1 MAFFIATIQ
10 SAAGEMKQLTIEAAT
25 PFAARQF
32 LRRRGIR
39 ALELQLDRS
48 GPSTSKQRSESAF
61 IANYLTRD
69 GKPASTTIQAVDE
82 RSAKRLLRQRG
93 IRALSLERA
102 GNRSTEAPPLTQ
114 ARKPSLVKTS
124 SSDKNAQIQQRSAF
138 QSLEKLLEKPP
149 GVKEKAVFA
158 SKLAALVDAGVPIV
172 RSLDLMASQQKMP
185 MFKRALTQVSL
196 DVNEGIALG
205 TAIRRW
211 PKVFDQLSIAMV
223 EAGEAGGVLDE
234 ALKRLAKLLEDNAKL
249 QNQIKGALG
258 YPVAVL
264 VIAILVFLGMTIF
277 LIPTFAGIFEDLGA
291 ELPAFTQLLV
301 NLSELLRSTVAL
313 YLAGGLLLIIWL
325 FRKYYTTSNGRRVID
340 RLMLK
345 VPLFGELILMTA
357 TAQFCRIFSSLTR
370 AGVPILLAMEISS
383 QTAGNS
389 IISDAILASRGMVQ
403 NGVLLSTALIRQKVL
418 PDMALSMLAIG
429 EETGE
434 MDKMLS
440 KVADFYE
447 DEVGAMVKALTS
459 MLEPAMIVVV
469 GGIVGSI
476 LLAMY
481 LPMFTVFDQIQ

>member
-1 MAFFIATIQ
+1 MASFVATYTGSTGQ
-10 SAAGEMKQLTIEAAT
+10 PRTLTVRAADLSEARKQ
-25 PFAARQF
+25 

-39 ALELQLDRS
+39 ATD
-48 GPSTSKQRSESAF
+48 
-61 IANYLTRD
+61 
-69 GKPASTTIQAVDE
+69 V
-82 RSAKRLLRQRG
+82 
-93 IRALSLERA
+93 
-102 GNRSTEAPPLTQ
+102 
-114 ARKPSLVKTS
+114 KPSGNDTRGSEKKEAGGGMSFDLG
-124 SSDKNAQIQQRSAF
+124 RAF
-138 QSLEKLLEKPP
+138 EKAP

-172 RSLDLMASQQKMP
+172 RSLDLMATQQKLP
-185 MFKRALTQVSL
+185 MFKRALVRVSL
-196 DVNEGIALG
+196 DVNEGVALG
-205 TAIRRW
+205 TAIRKW
-211 PKVFDQLSIAMV
+211 PKVFDQLSVAMV

-234 ALKRLAKLLEDNAKL
+234 SLKRLAKLLEDNAKL

-301 NLSELLRSTVAL
+301 DLSKLLRSVMAL
-313 YLAGGLLLIIWL
+313 YIVGALLIAVWM
-325 FRKYYTTSNGRRVID
+325 FARYYQTHNGRRQVD

-345 VPLFGELILMTA
+345 VPLFGELIMMTA

-370 AGVPILLAMEISS
+370 AGVPILMSLEISS

-389 IISDAILASRGMVQ
+389 IISDAILESRALVQ
-403 NGVLLSTALIRQKVL
+403 EGVLLSTALIRQKVL
-418 PDMALSMLAIG
+418 PDMALNMLSIG
-429 EETGE
+429 EETGK

-447 DEVGAMVKALTS
+447 DEVSAMVKALTS

>member
-1 MAFFIATIQ
+1 MAAFIASYAGPTGQPRTVTIK
-10 SAAGEMKQLTIEAAT
+10 AANLAEAKKL
-25 PFAARQF
+25 

-39 ALELQLDRS
+39 AEELRPVSPGNTQ
-48 GPSTSKQRSESAF
+48 
-61 IANYLTRD
+61 D
-69 GKPASTTIQAVDE
+69 GNADGADTTGLKSIDLN
-82 RSAKRLLRQRG
+82 RL
-93 IRALSLERA
+93 
-102 GNRSTEAPPLTQ
+102 
-114 ARKPSLVKTS
+114 
-124 SSDKNAQIQQRSAF
+124 F
-138 QSLEKLLEKPP
+138 EKAP

-172 RSLDLMASQQKMP
+172 RSLDLMATQQKLP
-185 MFKRALTQVSL
+185 MFKRALTKVSL
-196 DVNEGIALG
+196 DVNEGIALA
-205 TAIRRW
+205 TALRQW

-258 YPVAVL
+258 YPIAVL

-291 ELPAFTQLLV
+291 ELPAFTRLLV
-301 NLSELLRSTVAL
+301 DLSALLRSSASL
-313 YLAGGLLLIIWL
+313 YAVGVILLAIWML
-325 FRKYYTTSNGRRVID
+325 NRFYATHNGRRTID

-345 VPLFGELILMTA
+345 LPLFGELILMTA

-370 AGVPILLAMEISS
+370 AGVPILMSMEISS
-383 QTAGNS
+383 ETAGNA

-403 NGVLLSTALIRQKVL
+403 EGVLLSNALIRQKVL
-418 PDMALSMLAIG
+418 PDMALNMLAIG

>member
-1 MAFFIATIQ
+1 MAAFIASYAGPTGQPRTVTIK
-10 SAAGEMKQLTIEAAT
+10 AANLAEAKKL
-25 PFAARQF
+25 

-39 ALELQLDRS
+39 AEELRPVSPGNTQ
-48 GPSTSKQRSESAF
+48 
-61 IANYLTRD
+61 D
-69 GKPASTTIQAVDE
+69 GNADGAET
-82 RSAKRLLRQRG
+82 
-93 IRALSLERA
+93 A
-102 GNRSTEAPPLTQ
+102 GLKSIDLNRMFE
-114 ARKPSLVKTS
+114 KT
-124 SSDKNAQIQQRSAF
+124 
-138 QSLEKLLEKPP
+138 P

-172 RSLDLMASQQKMP
+172 RSLDLMATQQKLP
-185 MFKRALTQVSL
+185 MFKRALTKVSL
-196 DVNEGIALG
+196 DVNEGIALA
-205 TAIRRW
+205 TALRQW

-258 YPVAVL
+258 YPIAVL

-291 ELPAFTQLLV
+291 ELPAFTRLLV
-301 NLSELLRSTVAL
+301 DLSALLRSSASL
-313 YLAGGLLLIIWL
+313 YAVGVILLAIWML
-325 FRKYYTTSNGRRVID
+325 NRFYATHNGRRTID

-345 VPLFGELILMTA
+345 LPLFGELILMTA

-370 AGVPILLAMEISS
+370 AGVPILMSMEISS
-383 QTAGNS
+383 ETAGNA

-403 NGVLLSTALIRQKVL
+403 EGVLLSNALIRQKVL
-418 PDMALSMLAIG
+418 PDMALNMLAIG

>member
-1 MAFFIATIQ
+1 MAAFIASYAGPTGQPRTVTIK
-10 SAAGEMKQLTIEAAT
+10 AANLAEAKKL
-25 PFAARQF
+25 

-39 ALELQLDRS
+39 AEELRPVSPGNTQ
-48 GPSTSKQRSESAF
+48 
-61 IANYLTRD
+61 D
-69 GKPASTTIQAVDE
+69 GNAGGADTTGLKSID
-82 RSAKRLLRQRG
+82 L
-93 IRALSLERA
+93 
-102 GNRSTEAPPLTQ
+102 NRM
-114 ARKPSLVKTS
+114 
-124 SSDKNAQIQQRSAF
+124 F
-138 QSLEKLLEKPP
+138 EKAP

-172 RSLDLMASQQKMP
+172 RSLDLMATQQKLP
-185 MFKRALTQVSL
+185 MFKRALTKVSL
-196 DVNEGIALG
+196 DVNEGIALA
-205 TAIRRW
+205 TALRQW

-258 YPVAVL
+258 YPIAVL

-291 ELPAFTQLLV
+291 ELPAFTRLLV
-301 NLSELLRSTVAL
+301 DLSALLRSSASL
-313 YLAGGLLLIIWL
+313 YAVGVILLAIWML
-325 FRKYYTTSNGRRVID
+325 NRFYATHNGRRTID

-345 VPLFGELILMTA
+345 LPLFGELILMTA

-370 AGVPILLAMEISS
+370 AGVPILMSMEISS
-383 QTAGNS
+383 ETAGNA

-403 NGVLLSTALIRQKVL
+403 EGVLLSNALIRQKVL
-418 PDMALSMLAIG
+418 PDMALNMLAIG

>member
-1 MAFFIATIQ
+1 MASFVATYTGSTGQ
-10 SAAGEMKQLTIEAAT
+10 PRTLTVRAADLIEA
-25 PFAARQF
+25 RKQ

-39 ALELQLDRS
+39 AIDVKPNSNDVHGS
-48 GPSTSKQRSESAF
+48 GNNDAGGGMSF
-61 IANYLTRD
+61 DL
-69 GKPASTTIQAVDE
+69 G
-82 RSAKRLLRQRG
+82 
-93 IRALSLERA
+93 RAL
-102 GNRSTEAPPLTQ
+102 
-114 ARKPSLVKTS
+114 
-124 SSDKNAQIQQRSAF
+124 
-138 QSLEKLLEKPP
+138 EKAP

-172 RSLDLMASQQKMP
+172 RSLDLMANQQKLP
-185 MFKRALTQVSL
+185 MFKRALTKVSL
-196 DVNEGIALG
+196 DVNEGVALG
-205 TAIRRW
+205 AAIRKW
-211 PKVFDQLSIAMV
+211 PKVFDQLSVAMV

-234 ALKRLAKLLEDNAKL
+234 SLKRLAKLLEDNAKL

-277 LIPTFAGIFEDLGA
+277 LIPTFAGIFKDLGA

-301 NLSELLRSTVAL
+301 DLSKLLRSVVAL
-313 YLAGGLLLIIWL
+313 YIVGALLIAIWM
-325 FRKYYTTSNGRRVID
+325 FSRYYGTHNGRRQVD
-340 RLMLK
+340 RLILK
-345 VPLFGELILMTA
+345 VPLFGELIMMTA

-370 AGVPILLAMEISS
+370 AGVPILMSLEISS

-389 IISDAILASRGMVQ
+389 IISDAILQSRALVQ
-403 NGVLLSTALIRQKVL
+403 EGVLLSTALIRQKVL
-418 PDMALSMLAIG
+418 PDMALNMLSIG

-447 DEVGAMVKALTS
+447 DEVSAMVKALTS

>member
-1 MAFFIATIQ
+1 MPAFNATY
-10 SAAGEMKQLTIEAAT
+10 AGPSGQPRNLTIKAGDLKEA
-25 PFAARQF
+25 RKL

-39 ALELQLDRS
+39 ATELRPAPS
-48 GPSTSKQRSESAF
+48 GQQNKADGSGESKSLFSMDLGAAF
-61 IANYLTRD
+61 
-69 GKPASTTIQAVDE
+69 
-82 RSAKRLLRQRG
+82 
-93 IRALSLERA
+93 
-102 GNRSTEAPPLTQ
+102 
-114 ARKPSLVKTS
+114 
-124 SSDKNAQIQQRSAF
+124 
-138 QSLEKLLEKPP
+138 EKAP

-158 SKLAALVDAGVPIV
+158 SKLSALVDAGVPIV
-172 RSLDLMASQQKMP
+172 RSLDLMASQQKLP
-185 MFKRALTQVSL
+185 MFKRALTKVSL

-205 TAIRRW
+205 SAIREW
-211 PKVFDQLSIAMV
+211 PKVFDQLSVAMV

-234 ALKRLAKLLEDNAKL
+234 ALKRLAKLLGDNAKL
-249 QNQIKGALG
+249 QNQIKGAMG

-291 ELPAFTQLLV
+291 ELPVFTQLLV
-301 NLSELLRSTVAL
+301 NFSELLRSTIAL
-313 YLAGGLLLIIWL
+313 YIVGVLLLIIWL
-325 FRKYYTTSNGRRVID
+325 FARYYDTHNGRRVID
-340 RLMLK
+340 RLILK
-345 VPLFGELILMTA
+345 LPLFGELILITA

-370 AGVPILLAMEISS
+370 AGVPILMSMEISS

-403 NGVLLSTALIRQKVL
+403 EGVLLSTALIRQKVL
-418 PDMALSMLAIG
+418 PDMALNMLAIG

>member
-1 MAFFIATIQ
+1 MAAFIASYAGPTGQPRTVTIK
-10 SAAGEMKQLTIEAAT
+10 AANLAEAKKL
-25 PFAARQF
+25 

-39 ALELQLDRS
+39 AEELRPVSPGNTQ
-48 GPSTSKQRSESAF
+48 
-61 IANYLTRD
+61 D
-69 GKPASTTIQAVDE
+69 GNADGADTASLKSID
-82 RSAKRLLRQRG
+82 L
-93 IRALSLERA
+93 
-102 GNRSTEAPPLTQ
+102 NRM
-114 ARKPSLVKTS
+114 
-124 SSDKNAQIQQRSAF
+124 F
-138 QSLEKLLEKPP
+138 EKAP

-172 RSLDLMASQQKMP
+172 RSLDLMATQQKLP
-185 MFKRALTQVSL
+185 MFKRALTKVSL
-196 DVNEGIALG
+196 DVNEGIALA
-205 TAIRRW
+205 TALRQW

-258 YPVAVL
+258 YPIAVL

-291 ELPAFTQLLV
+291 ELPAFTRLLV
-301 NLSELLRSTVAL
+301 DLSALLRSSASL
-313 YLAGGLLLIIWL
+313 YAVGVILLAIWML
-325 FRKYYTTSNGRRVID
+325 NRFYATHNGRRTID

-345 VPLFGELILMTA
+345 LPLFGELILMTA

-370 AGVPILLAMEISS
+370 AGVPILMSMEISS
-383 QTAGNS
+383 ETAGNA

-403 NGVLLSTALIRQKVL
+403 EGVLLSNALIRQKVL
-418 PDMALSMLAIG
+418 PDMALNMLAIG

>member
-1 MAFFIATIQ
+1 MGSFTATYTGSTGQ
-10 SAAGEMKQLTIEAAT
+10 PRTVTVTASDLND
-25 PFAARQF
+25 ARKK

-39 ALELQLDRS
+39 ATDLQAVKAGDAE
-48 GPSTSKQRSESAF
+48 K
-61 IANYLTRD
+61 
-69 GKPASTTIQAVDE
+69 GKPAGAQNN
-82 RSAKRLLRQRG
+82 G
-93 IRALSLERA
+93 IGSINLNALFE
-102 GNRSTEAPPLTQ
+102 
-114 ARKPSLVKTS
+114 KT
-124 SSDKNAQIQQRSAF
+124 
-138 QSLEKLLEKPP
+138 P
-149 GVKEKAVFA
+149 GIKEKAVFA

-172 RSLDLMASQQKMP
+172 RSLDLMATQQKLP
-185 MFKRALTQVSL
+185 MFKRALTKVSL

-205 TAIRRW
+205 KALRQW

-234 ALKRLAKLLEDNAKL
+234 ALRRLAKLLEDNAKL

-301 NLSELLRSTVAL
+301 DLSELLRSTVAL
-313 YLAGGLLLIIWL
+313 YALGVILLALWMLAR
-325 FRKYYTTSNGRRVID
+325 FYATPQGRRTID

-345 VPLFGELILMTA
+345 LPLFGELILMTA

-370 AGVPILLAMEISS
+370 AGVPILMSMEISS
-383 QTAGNS
+383 ETAGNA
-389 IISDAILASRGMVQ
+389 IISDAILDSRALVQ
-403 NGVLLSTALIRQKVL
+403 EGVLLSTALIRQKVL
-418 PDMALSMLAIG
+418 PEMALNMLAIG

-481 LPMFTVFDQIQ
+481 LPMFTVFDQIK

>member
-1 MAFFIATIQ
+1 MASFIATYSGATGQ
-10 SAAGEMKQLTIEAAT
+10 PKSLTLKAADLTEAR
-25 PFAARQF
+25 RQ

-39 ALELQLDRS
+39 ATEL
-48 GPSTSKQRSESAF
+48 
-61 IANYLTRD
+61 
-69 GKPASTTIQAVDE
+69 KPAEQD
-82 RSAKRLLRQRG
+82 
-93 IRALSLERA
+93 
-102 GNRSTEAPPLTQ
+102 
-114 ARKPSLVKTS
+114 S
-124 SSDKNAQIQQRSAF
+124 SSGDDNDASGLRSID
-138 QSLEKLLEKPP
+138 LNKLFEQPP

-172 RSLDLMASQQKMP
+172 RSLDLMATQQKLP
-185 MFKRALTQVSL
+185 MFKRALTKVSL

-205 TAIRRW
+205 TAIRQW
-211 PKVFDQLSIAMV
+211 PKVFDDLSIAMV

-264 VIAILVFLGMTIF
+264 VVAILVFLGMTIF

-301 NLSELLRSTVAL
+301 DLSKLLRSIVAL
-313 YLAGGLLLIIWL
+313 YAVGAIFLGLYL
-325 FRKYYTTSNGRRVID
+325 FSRYYATYNGRRTID
-340 RLMLK
+340 RLILK
-345 VPLFGELILMTA
+345 LPLFGDLILMTA

-370 AGVPILLAMEISS
+370 AGVPILMSMEISS
-383 QTAGNS
+383 QTAGNT
-389 IISDAILASRGMVQ
+389 IIADAILGSRSLVQ
-403 NGVLLSTALIRQKVL
+403 EGVLLSTALIRQKVL
-418 PDMALSMLAIG
+418 PDMALNMLAIG

-459 MLEPAMIVVV
+459 ALEPAMIVVV

-481 LPMFTVFDQIQ
+481 LPMFTIFDQIG